1 MAQFSVYTNLNTSTK
16 DHYPLLLDI
25 QNKLLDSLETRLVIP
40 LIPLSKYES
49 KPIKELM
56 PIIAVNNKKYVVL
69 TPLQAGI
76 HKRLL
81 GNLVSDVSTKRQEII
96 SSIDFLITGF

>member
-1 MAQFSVYTNLNTSTK
+1 MAQFSVYTNLNSSTK
-16 DHYPLLLDI
+16 DQYPLLLDI

-56 PIIAVNNKKYVVL
+56 PIIAINIKKYVVL

-76 HKRLL
+76 HKKLL
-81 GNLVSDVSTKRQEII
+81 GNFISDISAQRQEII
-96 SSIDFLITGF
+96 SSIDFLLTGF

>member
-1 MAQFSVYTNLNTSTK
+1 MAQFSVYTNLNSSSK
-16 DHYPLLLDI
+16 EQYPLLLDI

-40 LIPLSKYES
+40 LIPLSKYAS

-56 PIIAVNNKKYVVL
+56 PIIVINSKKYIVL

-76 HKRLL
+76 HKKLL
-81 GNLVSDVSTKRQEII
+81 GNFIADMSTQRQEII
-96 SSIDFLITGF
+96 SSIDFLLTGF

>member
-1 MAQFSVYTNLNTSTK
+1 MAQFSVYTNLNSSTK

-25 QNKLLDSLETRLVIP
+25 QNQLLDMLETRLVIP
-40 LIPLSKYES
+40 LVLLTKYDS

-56 PIIAVNNKKYVVL
+56 PIVTINGKKYVIL

-76 HKRLL
+76 HKKHL
-81 GNLVSDVSTKRQEII
+81 GNLVADVSPKRQEII
-96 SSIDFLITGF
+96 SSIDFLLTGF

>member
-1 MAQFSVYTNLNTSTK
+1 MAQFSVYTNLNSSTK
-16 DHYPLLLDI
+16 EQYPLLLDI

-56 PIIAVNNKKYVVL
+56 PIIAISNKKYIVL

-76 HKRLL
+76 HKKLL
-81 GNLVSDVSTKRQEII
+81 GNFIADISTQRQVII
-96 SSIDFLITGF
+96 SSIDFLLTGF